1 MGASAAMV
9 FSGEH
14 PPGGWGGGA
23 WGCGARSGSAPGERG
38 SLGGA
43 GSPVMGPVPGWMG
56 RPSGLAAGAA
66 PGMDPLPSPSSIR
79 ATGGAAEGVCAG
91 DVTAERAGGAPAPR
105 DCGGAAVPRGGPI
118 PARRRDPFPPP
129 G

>member
-1 MGASAAMV
+1 MSSSPEYASFFAVMGASAAMV

-23 WGCGARSGSAPGERG
+23 WGCGAWSGSAPGERG

-56 RPSGLAAGAA
+56 RPSGLAAGAT
-66 PGMDPLPSPSSIR
+66 PGMDPPPLPQLHPGYR
-79 ATGGAAEGVCAG
+79 
-91 DVTAERAGGAPAPR
+91 R
-105 DCGGAAVPRGGPI
+105 RGGGGL
-118 PARRRDPFPPP
+118 R